1 MSAVAAL
8 SLSLEGF
15 FSKKNSI
22 LKWLLSKQLS
32 KDWFVRNF
40 AQDLL

>member
-1 MSAVAAL
+1 ML

-32 KDWFVRNF
+32 KDWFVGNF
-40 AQDLL
+40 AQDLH